1 MGRISEADKENI
13 KLSERIMTD
22 YEILY
27 VPWRIKDSYFNR
39 MLHCGSRYNTWVE
52 NALHYIPPDILNE
65 YKENLAFV
73 STGQNDACRV
83 ARALCEQREIIVLS
97 ERILPKAGVNEAN
110 SVVRYFTFV
119 VLHEVAHVVKRHRSP
134 LLDNLMPEEFC
145 AQEKE
150 ADELALSWY
159 NTYIEAKANPN
170 LPILT
175 KEELEKAKAK
185 SRKLMEAAY
194 QGRTC

>member
-1 MGRISEADKENI
+1 
-13 KLSERIMTD
+13 MTD
-22 YEILY
+22 YKTLY
-27 VPWRIKDSYFNR
+27 VRWRIKDSYLNR

-65 YKENLAFV
+65 YKEKLAFV

-110 SVVRYFTFV
+110 SEVRYFTFV
-119 VLHEVAHVVKRHRSP
+119 VLHEVAHVVKKHRSP
-134 LLDNLMPEEFC
+134 LLDNLTPAEFG

-150 ADELALSWY
+150 ADDLALTWY
-159 NTYIEAKANPN
+159 NAYIEAKANPN

-175 KEELEKAKAK
+175 KEEFEKAKAK
-185 SRKLMEAAY
+185 SRELMEAAY
-194 QGRTC
+194 QGRTF